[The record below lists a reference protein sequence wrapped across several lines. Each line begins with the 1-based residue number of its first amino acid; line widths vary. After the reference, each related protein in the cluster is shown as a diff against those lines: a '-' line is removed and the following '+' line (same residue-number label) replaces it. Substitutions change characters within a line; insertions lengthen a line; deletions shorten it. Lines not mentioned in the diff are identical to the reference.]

1 MSCRWCLRQFVS
13 SNTQCFERD
22 SRVEPIATV
31 NADLTR
37 GGPWHP
43 QPAKRI
49 LEQLEG
55 EARP

>member
-1 MSCRWCLRQFVS
+1 MRFGLR
-13 SNTQCFERD
+13 
-22 SRVEPIATV
+22 PTV

-37 GGPWHP
+37 GGTWHP

>member
-1 MSCRWCLRQFVS
+1 MCVRAAKCA
-13 SNTQCFERD
+13 NA
-22 SRVEPIATV
+22 SRCDHWHE
-31 NADLTR
+31 TR

-55 EARP
+55 EARS

>member
-1 MSCRWCLRQFVS
+1 MPISILGRGDTSLIVGGQ
-13 SNTQCFERD
+13 RD
-22 SRVEPIATV
+22 IRCPHLIC
-31 NADLTR
+31 
-37 GGPWHP
+37 GGPWHS